1 MLWGIIGL
9 LFAALG
15 ATYWW
20 RTQATRPAVVVA
32 TPASEADE
40 EPVAQVVNPGYVG
53 MQACVAC
60 HADRVAEFQATR
72 HCLACCPPQPDS
84 MPAAFSSP
92 DAIYVTH
99 DPALRF
105 QMTRSGD
112 EFFQTAILQTPL
124 GEKRKKSRIDL
135 VYGAGA
141 GTDEVYLTWRG
152 DLLYEL
158 PIAWLHPEHAW
169 GASAF
174 DPYGAG
180 AFARELTPKCLECH
194 NTWFEHAPG
203 TLNEYKRETALLG
216 VSCEKCHGPGREHV
230 VFHEANRLEKSPKA
244 IVRPARLSRE
254 RQLDLCAQCHSNAI
268 TYRSPAFSYL
278 PGEPLDE
285 HFRTLDTKRPEDDH
299 VANQLSYLRE
309 SKCFKN
315 SETLTCTT
323 CHNPHKPRKMGGD
336 AAQSACLECHQAVD
350 CGKRERFP
358 AAVQDNCVGCHM
370 PVSKKVQ
377 VFFRTKDE
385 DFLPPV
391 NRYEHR
397 IGIYPAA
404 EQEVLLAW
412 HRTQDDDLS
421 RAQAQRLTATLNEHW
436 LAEGDQSRQ
445 EHRWL
450 PAIYAYRQALQL
462 DPTSATQAKLDEVLK
477 TKREL
482 SDNLAKAVHL
492 MATNKIAE
500 AIPILQKVLEID
512 PEHAKAHGKLGAA
525 YAATGQEK
533 RAIEHLQA
541 SAKYDPDDPYGP
553 GMLGWLAFLEGRVEE
568 SLKHYRRV
576 EEIEPYNAQVN
587 YQTGLAL
594 SKLNRWQEAES
605 RFRQTLKIDPNHAGA
620 SQGLSHALRK
630 LGKNKESLRFALR
643 AASLTSFQNVD
654 VLISL
659 ADSYA
664 DADRPVL
671 AGETAAKAL
680 AAAQSG
686 NAKLTP
692 ENRVRME
699 LLVDRAKR
707 SAKQT
712 Q

>member
-1 MLWGIIGL
+1 MANNDSQEAGPIPSQAVFAQPRRSRPMFWGIFGL
-9 LFAALG
+9 LFVAMA

-20 RTQATRPAVVVA
+20 RTHATHPAVVVA
-32 TPASEADE
+32 TPAADSEADE
-40 EPVAQVVNPGYVG
+40 EPIAHVVNPGYVG

-60 HADRVAEFQATR
+60 HTDRVAEFQTTR

-92 DAIYVTH
+92 DAVYVTH

-112 EFFQTAILQTPL
+112 EFFETAILETPH
-124 GEKRKKSRIDL
+124 GGQRKKSRIDL

-194 NTWFEHAPG
+194 NSWFEHVPG
-203 TLNEYKRETALLG
+203 TLNQYKRETALMG
-216 VSCEKCHGPGREHV
+216 VSCETCHGPGREHV

-268 TYRSPAFSYL
+268 TYRGPAFSYL

-285 HFRTLDTKRPEDDH
+285 HFRTLDTNRPEDDH

-323 CHNPHKPRKMGGD
+323 CHNPHKPRKTGGD
-336 AAQSACLECHQAVD
+336 AAQSACLQCYQAVD
-350 CGKRERFP
+350 CDKRERLP

-377 VFFRTKDE
+377 VFFRTDVE

-404 EQEVLLAW
+404 EQEVRLGW
-412 HRTQDDDLS
+412 HRTQDDDRS
-421 RAQAQRLTATLNEHW
+421 RA
-436 LAEGDQSRQ
+436 
-445 EHRWL
+445 
-450 PAIYAYRQALQL
+450 
-462 DPTSATQAKLDEVLK
+462 EV
-477 TKREL
+477 
-482 SDNLAKAVHL
+482 
-492 MATNKIAE
+492 
-500 AIPILQKVLEID
+500 
-512 PEHAKAHGKLGAA
+512 
-525 YAATGQEK
+525 
-533 RAIEHLQA
+533 
-541 SAKYDPDDPYGP
+541 
-553 GMLGWLAFLEGRVEE
+553 
-568 SLKHYRRV
+568 
-576 EEIEPYNAQVN
+576 
-587 YQTGLAL
+587 
-594 SKLNRWQEAES
+594 
-605 RFRQTLKIDPNHAGA
+605 
-620 SQGLSHALRK
+620 
-630 LGKNKESLRFALR
+630 
-643 AASLTSFQNVD
+643 
-654 VLISL
+654 
-659 ADSYA
+659 
-664 DADRPVL
+664 
-671 AGETAAKAL
+671 
-680 AAAQSG
+680 
-686 NAKLTP
+686 
-692 ENRVRME
+692 
-699 LLVDRAKR
+699 
-707 SAKQT
+707 
-712 Q
+712 